1 MTLEALMIF
10 SLAGLVGPLAAGVV
24 ALFGGNK
31 NASNKIVQSLFAL
44 SSAAGFGAAAMILF
58 GLLTGPFQPTAFS
71 IAGIPFVAV
80 VDAWSAFFLALINL
94 GVFLASVFAL
104 GYLPKYAK
112 VYSFPTLNFAS
123 ALFIVGM
130 QAAVLAGSVFAF
142 LLFWEVMSIAAYFLV
157 IADRENASLS
167 AGFIYFVMTHLGVAC
182 LLAGFLLLAH
192 GNPMAS
198 FASLHAIAAGLPMPT
213 LALAFFFIFAGFG
226 SKAGLVPLH
235 IWLPRAH
242 PQAPSHS
249 SALMSGVMLKVAV
262 YGFLRV
268 ALFVFPPIPVA
279 WAAVVVVVGL
289 LSAFYGVLSAAVESD
304 LKRLLAWSSVE
315 NLGLIFAM
323 IGMGFAF
330 NALKMDGAPFFVAA
344 LLHALNHAIFKSG
357 LFLSAGAIISET
369 HTRDL
374 DEMGGLA
381 KAWPMF
387 SGAFLALVFAAAA
400 LPPLGT
406 FYGEWIFLQGLASGI
421 LAAPKNIGFLLGIV
435 MSVTA
440 LVGGLAIFTF
450 AKTFSAIFLSKPRS
464 EHAAHVKPLGRL
476 LVLPVALAALASAA
490 IGLFAGQLIGPLGA
504 MVRLPTDGL
513 GIRLLVDGSQIVPV
527 AVFLPLIV
535 IALFLMVVTR
545 FCTNRQSIRVT
556 DTWDCGQ
563 PITARMEYTATG
575 FAAPIRFF
583 FRSILLSRNALVAER
598 VSPGNPWIL
607 RRKLEWS
614 TQSLWEKWI
623 YAPIAKAIVS
633 IATAIKRLQSGVIQF
648 YILLIL
654 VTLAI
659 VLLFVV

>member
-1 MTLEALMIF
+1 MTFETLMIF
-10 SLAGLVGPLAAGVV
+10 SLAGLIGPLAAGVI
-24 ALFGGNK
+24 ALFGDHR

-44 SSAAGFGAAAMILF
+44 SSAMGFGAAAMILF
-58 GLLTGPFQPTAFS
+58 GLLAGTFQPTAFS
-71 IAGIPFVAV
+71 VAGIPFVAV
-80 VDAWSAFFLALINL
+80 VDAWSAFFLALINV
-94 GVFLASVFAL
+94 GVFLASIFAL

-112 VYSFPTLNFAS
+112 AYSFPSLNFAS

-157 IADRENASLS
+157 IADREDASLS

-198 FASLHAIAAGLPMPT
+198 FASLHAIAAGLPTPT
-213 LALAFFFIFAGFG
+213 LALAFFLIFAGFG

-235 IWLPRAH
+235 LWLPRAH

-268 ALFVFPPIPVA
+268 ALFVFPPIPLS
-279 WAAVVVVVGL
+279 WAAIIVVVGL
-289 LSAFYGVLSAAVESD
+289 LSAFYGVLSAAVEAD

-323 IGMGFAF
+323 IGMEFVF
-330 NALKMDGAPFFVAA
+330 NALGMNGSLFFIAA

-357 LFLSAGAIISET
+357 LFLAAGAIISET

-381 KAWPMF
+381 KAWPVF
-387 SGAFLALVFAAAA
+387 SGAFLVLVFAASA

-406 FYGEWIFLQGLASGI
+406 FYGEWIFLQNLASGI
-421 LAAPKNIGFLLGIV
+421 LTAPKNVGFLFGVV

-450 AKTFSAIFLSKPRS
+450 AKTFSAIFLSKPRTDQ
-464 EHAAHVKPLGRL
+464 AAHVKPLANL
-476 LVLPVALAALASAA
+476 LVLPVMLAALASAA
-490 IGLFAGQLIGPLGA
+490 IGLFAARIAGPLGA
-504 MVRLPTDGL
+504 MVRLPTSDL
-513 GIRLLVDGSQIVPV
+513 GSRLLVDGSRIMPP
-527 AVFLPLIV
+527 AVFLSLLAIV
-535 IALFLMVVTR
+535 LLVTVVSR
-545 FCTNRQSIRVT
+545 VCMNRRSIRVT

-583 FRSILLSRNALVAER
+583 FRSVLLSRNALVTER
-598 VSPGNPWIL
+598 VSPGNPWTL

-623 YAPIAKAIVS
+623 YAPIANAVIAA
-633 IATAIKRLQSGVIQF
+633 ATAIKRLQSGVIQF

-659 VLLFVV
+659 VLVFVV